1 MPNRLSPANSRLSPA
16 QSARLDL
23 FLASRGMGWNPAL
36 DRSAREDLFVR
47 LDALPDAALRAMGL
61 SREGLPAHVYRD
73 LLS

>member
-1 MPNRLSPANSRLSPA
+1 MTHRLTPANSRLSPA

-23 FLASRGMGWNPAL
+23 FLATSGMGWNPGL
-36 DRSAREDLFVR
+36 DRRAREDLFVR

-61 SREGLPAHVYRD
+61 TREGLPAHVYRD

>member
-23 FLASRGMGWNPAL
+23 FLASSGMGWNPAL
-36 DRSAREDLFVR
+36 DRRAREDLFVR